1 MSSGQ
6 DTIKDSE
13 GNDEVGRKRK
23 RTTTGFQT
31 DEDSLKHL
39 VETLEEINCKLD
51 VALARIKEIQEKQKE
66 LKKKNASLKECLE
79 FAHNSIK
86 EITKRVET
94 EETTLS
100 KLTKDVN
107 AMSETVTFKC
117 ECAIKLESHSRRNN
131 LIFYNITEEENESTT
146 MTEDTLY
153 IFMEEKLK
161 MEEEKASNI
170 CIERAHRLGKR
181 KDDNKPCPI
190 IAKFTFHEDKE
201 HILFI
206 AYKLAGTGLGISQDF
221 PQETKRFN

>member
-13 GNDEVGRKRK
+13 GNDKAGRKRK
-23 RTTTGFQT
+23 RTTTGSQT

-39 VETLEEINCKLD
+39 VEMPEEINLKLD

-66 LKKKNASLKECLE
+66 LEKENASLKESLE
-79 FAHNSIK
+79 LAHNSIK

-94 EETTLS
+94 EETALS

-107 AMSETVTFKC
+107 AMSKTVTFERKC
-117 ECAIKLESHSRRNN
+117 TIKLESHSRRNK
-131 LIFYNITEEENESTT
+131 LIFYDITEEENESTA
-146 MTEDTLY
+146 MTEDTLC

-161 MEEEKASNI
+161 MEEEEASDI
-170 CIERAHRLGKR
+170 FIERAHRLSKR

-206 AYKLAGTGLGISQDF
+206 TYK
-221 PQETKRFN
+221 

>member
-51 VALARIKEIQEKQKE
+51 VALARIKEIQEKHKE
-66 LKKKNASLKECLE
+66 LKKENASLKEYLE
-79 FAHNSIK
+79 FAHNSMK

-94 EETTLS
+94 EETALS

-107 AMSETVTFKC
+107 AMSETVTFEC

-131 LIFYNITEEENESTT
+131 LIFYNITEEENESTA

-161 MEEEKASNI
+161 MEEEKVSNI
-170 CIERAHRLGKR
+170 CIERVHRLGKR
-181 KDDNKPCPI
+181 KN
-190 IAKFTFHEDKE
+190 
-201 HILFI
+201 
-206 AYKLAGTGLGISQDF
+206 
-221 PQETKRFN
+221 